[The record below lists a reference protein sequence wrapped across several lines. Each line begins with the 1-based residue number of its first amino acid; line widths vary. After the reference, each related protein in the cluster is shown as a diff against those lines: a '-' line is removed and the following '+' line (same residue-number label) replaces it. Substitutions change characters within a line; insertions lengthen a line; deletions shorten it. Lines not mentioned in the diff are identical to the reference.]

1 MNLRLLHCGSCTFP
15 DFLLRRGG
23 GFRMRRFPALVA
35 HLEHP
40 RHGHL
45 LFDTGYSTHF
55 HRATR
60 RVPEIFYALT
70 TPVRFDAAE
79 SAASQLA
86 ELGIDPAGIRTII
99 LSHLHADHVAGLRD
113 FPAAR
118 FVLAGEALAP
128 LLLRSRLSALRQG
141 FLPALLPEGFVDRCD
156 AVDTFV
162 PHPRYSGILHHDLFG
177 DGSLSLVPLPGHAP
191 GHCGLLIDDDEH
203 PVFLVADACWLLDEL
218 DPSFRRH
225 PVASRILHDAT
236 AYDRTHDL
244 LRQLR
249 RDHPRLA
256 LIPCHDAAA
265 HDLS

>member
-35 HLEHP
+35 HLHRP

-70 TPVRFDAAE
+70 TPVRFDAAD
-79 SAASQLA
+79 SAARQLA
-86 ELGIDPAGIRTII
+86 ELGIEPAEVRTIV

-118 FVLAGEALAP
+118 FVLAGKRWPRCFCAP
-128 LLLRSRLSALRQG
+128 AFPPCARASSPRCCRRASSTAAMPSTPLSRIPAIPESFTTTCSATTPSASCRSRATR
-141 FLPALLPEGFVDRCD
+141 PAI
-156 AVDTFV
+156 A
-162 PHPRYSGILHHDLFG
+162 
-177 DGSLSLVPLPGHAP
+177 GS
-191 GHCGLLIDDDEH
+191 
-203 PVFLVADACWLLDEL
+203 
-218 DPSFRRH
+218 
-225 PVASRILHDAT
+225 
-236 AYDRTHDL
+236 
-244 LRQLR
+244 
-249 RDHPRLA
+249 
-256 LIPCHDAAA
+256 
-265 HDLS
+265 